1 MYELGPSSVN
11 DILSIWR
18 SPLDKAALTHAQALS
33 RRQPR
38 ATITPDED
46 LSAMTV
52 YNYQMYV
59 DSYGVDLGL
68 TNMLSAMN
76 PSSRGYIGGVAF
88 IQQRTNNVTT
98 IPSVGYSVPDQCNI
112 VASGTGGS
120 NDNAHSDYHFI
131 IGVVSAGLTF
141 LSCASSA
148 YTTGGV
154 YFQGIAFQ
162 WSALSGSSYNDA
174 ICISAAVSNCTAI
187 RCTFTDCPTAFFAQ
201 APGCTLKECTIFYH
215 KKLPDNAT
223 AVKIASSQC
232 AVIGPGELEQES
244 PGNKGGPQM
253 CTCIS
258 IQDGADHTVITDTHI
273 SDWTTGI
280 DFSNGGG
287 STNTQI
293 RNCECQSYYTAI
305 NIVNGDGVRIS
316 GVKVMSSMLSRTND
330 SGMSEKPTSVVLID
344 PGTFGN
350 NAISDVTLLGCTVYN
365 MGDASSSYLMGQ
377 YGLNIVGGTNIKV
390 LGGTYSNNSPNSGA
404 GIAITGPCG
413 DVQIIGANLQP
424 MYENGTS
431 GSTTQCQ
438 AYGLLVTSNPA
449 ANMTILVRDCDMR
462 GYNPS
467 LPCGTSAVYTSGV
480 TRGLYINGCLGYN
493 DQNAALDGPTAPTTP
508 TMAATCS
515 TPYFGPSIITF
526 TNSSPVTLNVD
537 GYVVT
542 LSFGVVFLASPYD
555 SFFFNT
561 APHGFTWFGK

>member
-1 MYELGPSSVN
+1 
-11 DILSIWR
+11 
-18 SPLDKAALTHAQALS
+18 
-33 RRQPR
+33 
-38 ATITPDED
+38 
-46 LSAMTV
+46 
-52 YNYQMYV
+52 MYV

-76 PSSRGYIGGVAF
+76 PSSQGYIGGVAF

-112 VASGTGGS
+112 FASGTGGS

-131 IGVVSAGLTF
+131 IGVVAAGLTF

-162 WSALSGSSYNDA
+162 WSALSGSTYNDA
-174 ICISAAVSNCTAI
+174 ICISATVNNCTAI
-187 RCTFTDCPTAFFAQ
+187 RCTFTDCPTAFYAQ
-201 APGCTLKECTIFYH
+201 APACTLKECTIFYH
-215 KKLPDNAT
+215 KGMPPNAV
-223 AVKIASSQC
+223 AVTIASSQC
-232 AVIGPGELEQES
+232 AVIGPGELEQDS
-244 PGNKGGPQM
+244 PGAKNGPAS

-258 IQDGADHTVITDTHI
+258 IQDGADHALVTDTHI
-273 SDWTTGI
+273 SDWSYGI
-280 DFSNGGG
+280 DFSKGGG

-293 RNCECQSYYTAI
+293 RNCESQSYITAI
-305 NIVNGDGVRIS
+305 NIVNSDGVAIS
-316 GVKVMSSMLSRTND
+316 GVKVTSCMLSRSND
-330 SGMSEKPTSVVLID
+330 SYMSEMATPVVRID
-344 PGTFGN
+344 PGSHGN
-350 NAISDVTLLGCTVYN
+350 DAISDVTLLDCTVYM
-365 MGDASSSYLMGQ
+365 MGNANYSYMAGQ
-377 YGLNIVGGTNIKV
+377 HGLEIMGGTNIKV
-390 LGGTYSNNSPNSGA
+390 LGGTYSNNNPASGA
-404 GIAITGPCG
+404 GIAITGTCG

-424 MYENGTS
+424 SYANGTS

-449 ANMTILVRDCDMR
+449 PNMTILVRDCDMR
-462 GYNPS
+462 GYDPM
-467 LPCGTSAVYTSGV
+467 LPCGTSPVYTSDV
-480 TRGLYINGCLGYN
+480 TRGLYVYDCLGYN
-493 DQNAALDGPTAPTTP
+493 DQNAPLTATSLTSPS
-508 TMAATCS
+508 MAATCS